1 MVRGTSVRDVWNELR
16 TRFDV
21 EEWQIPDEWRAD
33 RTDSPA
39 GKILRE
45 LDRPAAPRTAPM
57 FLLSGTI
64 GTGKSTELWRI
75 ADERARAG
83 AELVV
88 FVDLVRHFQNAFG
101 STEAL
106 QHISSWEVCFLC
118 GVALIRAAQDQGYR
132 WSPDSVQGL
141 ADAWS
146 ALAGVA
152 LPPGAAP
159 PSIDVFAA
167 AKSMVLFA
175 STAASAL
182 APEAG
187 AAVTVVKSL
196 AELASAGKWSLPMA
210 KKDTRRIED
219 QDPLMQSLV
228 DRVNVLLGEFRQWSR
243 PVLFVIDGLDRIV
256 SFERAE
262 ALFLH
267 SQMLARL
274 QAPLVVC
281 APFALRNHLATSE
294 VRRFKPRILHN
305 VPVLDHADPT
315 RPGPGVAFFRDLFQR
330 RVHGLGAEHLV
341 PQPLLERLAYYS
353 GGRARDFVRTI
364 RMLADYGYDDAAPV
378 ATEAMVEE
386 VIKEARQLIEGGVD
400 KGHVALL
407 ESVARDPKHELPDN
421 QTARELLTYARLL
434 PYPNESEWFYPHPLL
449 MISKVRL

>member
-1 MVRGTSVRDVWNELR
+1 
-16 TRFDV
+16 
-21 EEWQIPDEWRAD
+21 
-33 RTDSPA
+33 
-39 GKILRE
+39 
-45 LDRPAAPRTAPM
+45 M
-57 FLLSGTI
+57 FLLAGTI

-75 ADERARAG
+75 AEERAQKG
-83 AELVV
+83 AEFVV

-118 GVALIRAAQDQGYR
+118 GVALIRAAQSQGYR
-132 WSPDSVQGL
+132 WDPDSVQGL

-146 ALAGVA
+146 ALAGA
-152 LPPGAAP
+152 TQPPGSAP

-167 AKSMVLFA
+167 AKSLVLFA
-175 STAASAL
+175 STTASLVVPQVGAAAAS
-182 APEAG
+182 
-187 AAVTVVKSL
+187 VKAL
-196 AELASAGKWSLPMA
+196 AELASAGKWALPMA

-228 DRVNVLLGEFRQWSR
+228 DRVNVLLGDFRQWSR

-305 VPVLDHADPT
+305 VPVLDHTDPSNPD
-315 RPGPGVAFFRDLFQR
+315 RPGSGVAFFSDLFR
-330 RVHGLGAEHLV
+330 RRISDLAADDLV
-341 PQPLLERLAYYS
+341 PKPLLDRLAYYS

-364 RMLADYGYDDAAPV
+364 RILADYGYDDAAPV
-378 ATEAMVEE
+378 ATDAMVQE
-386 VIKEARQLIEGGVD
+386 VITEARHLIEGGVD
-400 KGHVALL
+400 KGHITVL
-407 ESVARDPKHELPDN
+407 EAIARDPKHELPDS

-449 MISKVRL
+449 MISKIRL